1 MKEKFEQSL
10 ENIKKDLIFLAHEVE
25 DSIFKSLKALQKQ
38 DRKMAEEVLKLNKK
52 IDKQEV
58 KIENQIL
65 SLLVL
70 QQPVAVDLRFI
81 IGALKMNNDLERI
94 GDHAVNIAEI
104 AIKLLGQTYIKSLKD
119 IPQMGKIA
127 RNMLHDAVHAFI
139 DQDADLA
146 REVCA
151 RDDEVDELYVQVR
164 KDVMEI
170 LKKDEPVLQ
179 AAYQNAREYDLCPC
193 GSGMA
198 YKTCHGWKLPK
209 RGRRSGPKPEPRPRP
224 PARTA
229 SNN

>member
-38 DRKMAEEVLKLNKK
+38 DRKLAEEVLKLNKK

-58 KIENQIL
+58 KIEDQIL

-94 GDHAVNIAEI
+94 GDHAVNIAKI
-104 AIKLLGQTYIKSLKD
+104 ALRLMGQSYIKPLKD

-139 DQDADLA
+139 DQDAELA
-146 REVCA
+146 REVCS
-151 RDDEVDELYVQVR
+151 RDDEVDALYVQVR
-164 KDVMEI
+164 KDVMDI
-170 LKKDEPVLQ
+170 LKKKKDLYDQ
-179 AAYQNAREYDLCPC
+179 GYDLISVAHELERVADLTTNL
-193 GSGMA
+193 GEEVVFM
-198 YKTCHGWKLPK
+198 
-209 RGRRSGPKPEPRPRP
+209 RE
-224 PARTA
+224 ARIIRHSTKK
-229 SNN
+229 

>member
-1 MKEKFEQSL
+1 MKEKLEQSL

-170 LKKDEPVLQ
+170 LKKKKDKYDQGYDLISV
-179 AAYQNAREYDLCPC
+179 ARELERVADLTTNL
-193 GSGMA
+193 GEEVVFMREA
-198 YKTCHGWKLPK
+198 RIIRHGLDK
-209 RGRRSGPKPEPRPRP
+209 
-224 PARTA
+224 
-229 SNN
+229 